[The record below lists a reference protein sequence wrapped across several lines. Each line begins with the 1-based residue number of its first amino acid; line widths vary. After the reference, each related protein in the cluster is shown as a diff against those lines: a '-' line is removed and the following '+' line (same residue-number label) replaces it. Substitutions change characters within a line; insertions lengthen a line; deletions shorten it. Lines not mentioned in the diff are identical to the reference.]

1 MKRGIIKVPN
11 YGNDCEYSE
20 HYPGYRKSQ
29 VYCMCKP
36 VTNIRGKTA
45 QELLQMCK
53 QTDSVPVDLK
63 SMLQQLNISCMSY
76 DFSKLDAAFRKA
88 NNDCLDNPILGAFVT
103 NGDKAVILYRDKDLE
118 DGHRY
123 RFTIAHELAHAC
135 LEHYSIS
142 HKSAHLAFRREQS
155 DNKHEHEANIFAGEL
170 LIPQQSLDRVLKL
183 MFLPSVDYLADIFAV
198 SKRVM
203 YARLTQLNITKNI
216 IGYNC

>member
-1 MKRGIIKVPN
+1 MSYCDN
-11 YGNDCEYSE
+11 EQNNLDHLY
-20 HYPGYRKSQ
+20 GYRKSQ

-36 VTNIRGKTA
+36 ISNIRKKTA
-45 QELLQMCK
+45 QELLELCK
-53 QTDSVPVDLK
+53 QTNRVPVDLK
-63 SMLQQLNISCMSY
+63 SILKQLNISCLPY
-76 DFSKLDAAFRKA
+76 DFTELDNAFR
-88 NNDCLDNPILGAFVT
+88 NSDSSCVDNPILGALVT

-142 HKSAHLAFRREQS
+142 HKSVHLAFRHEKSENIRQ
-155 DNKHEHEANIFAGEL
+155 EHEANVFAGEL
-170 LIPQQSLDRVLKL
+170 LIPQESLDHVLKQ

-198 SKRVM
+198 SKTVM
-203 YARLTQLNITKNI
+203 HARLKQLNISKNI